1 MVDVM
6 RIVLN
11 KRWCTRLQNQ
21 IQRAY
26 FLSAEVSFQAV
37 SDVML
42 DNSPSVTCCYQLDNS
57 EAISCN
63 GQKRHS

>member
-26 FLSAEVSFQAV
+26 FFICWGLISG
-37 SDVML
+37 
-42 DNSPSVTCCYQLDNS
+42 SVWCY
-57 EAISCN
+57 A
-63 GQKRHS
+63 R